1 MHLTPDGKFKRTD
14 IWREGKWVDLW
25 SVVHFL
31 SGSSTAFVIT
41 WLGFGF
47 QASAVIAFLLFVAY
61 ELWEAMVK
69 IEETPQNR
77 FMDVVVGMVS
87 FLPTFLLLQGIS
99 RSDFL
104 GAFGLVLTVNVL
116 LAAVGWYASKK
127 AEEFEHRLRARFIAQ
142 RGRVRERGI
151 RFRNAMKHRHTPTQD
166 V

>member
-1 MHLTPDGKFKRTD
+1 MHLTPDGKFERTD
-14 IWREGKWVDLW
+14 MWREGKWVDLW

-31 SGSSTAFVIT
+31 SGSSTAFVIA

-77 FMDVVVGMVS
+77 FMDVVVGMAS
-87 FLPTFLLLQGIS
+87 FIPTFVLLQGVS
-99 RSDFL
+99 KPDFL
-104 GAFGLVLTVNVL
+104 VAFGAVLTVNVIV
-116 LAAVGWYASKK
+116 AAVGWYASQK

-142 RGRVRERGI
+142 RVRLRERRL
-151 RFRNAMKHRHTPTQD
+151 RFRDAMKRRRTPTQNL
-166 V
+166 